1 MNSSLSE
8 SQITS
13 ITPVEVVPTKQATQ
27 FVPISQNGTFRF
39 PSNTINDKNEPDQ
52 DSTIVIDQDLE
63 SSSGQ
68 DVVIL
73 PQPKNVIDSKDIK
86 VEPLEN
92 KLKNEKDGW
101 SLVQGS
107 LEARDESYWD
117 DEANFE
123 PEIVEMIDSKDDS
136 DGDGFHLSND
146 VNREYNKVLFLS
158 LK

>member
-39 PSNTINDKNEPDQ
+39 PSNTINDKNEPNQ
-52 DSTIVIDQDLE
+52 DGTIVIHQDLE

-146 VNREYNKVLFLS
+146 VNRE
-158 LK
+158 

>member
-39 PSNTINDKNEPDQ
+39 PSNTINDKNEPNHDR
-52 DSTIVIDQDLE
+52 TIVIDQDFE

-101 SLVQGS
+101 SLAQGS
-107 LEARDESYWD
+107 VEVRDESYWD
-117 DEANFE
+117 DESNFE

-146 VNREYNKVLFLS
+146 VNRE
-158 LK
+158 

>member
-1 MNSSLSE
+1 LNSSLSE

-13 ITPVEVVPTKQATQ
+13 ITPVDVIPTKQATR

-39 PSNTINDKNEPDQ
+39 PSNTINDKNESNHDE
-52 DSTIVIDQDLE
+52 TIVIDQDLE

-73 PQPKNVIDSKDIK
+73 LQPKNVIDSKDIK

-92 KLKNEKDGW
+92 KLKIKKEGW

-107 LEARDESYWD
+107 VEGRDESYWD

-123 PEIVEMIDSKDDS
+123 PEIVEIIDSKDDS

-146 VNREYNKVLFLS
+146 VNREYNKVLFLP

>member
-39 PSNTINDKNEPDQ
+39 PSNTINDENEPNQ
-52 DSTIVIDQDLE
+52 DRTIVINQDLE

-146 VNREYNKVLFLS
+146 VNRE
-158 LK
+158 

>member
-39 PSNTINDKNEPDQ
+39 PSNTISDKNEPSQ
-52 DSTIVIDQDLE
+52 DGTIVIDQDLE

-73 PQPKNVIDSKDIK
+73 PQPTNVIDSKDIK

-92 KLKNEKDGW
+92 KLKIGKDGW
-101 SLVQGS
+101 SLAQGS
-107 LEARDESYWD
+107 AEGRDESYWD
-117 DEANFE
+117 DDANFE

-146 VNREYNKVLFLS
+146 VNREYNKG
-158 LK
+158 